1 MRRVWV
7 IEMLCDGQWEPCADA
22 RLTRS
27 EAKRFAVWWRKKDP
41 DDRFRT
47 AKYVREEPKAR
58 GRLVRPRK
66 AK

>member
-47 AKYVREEPKAR
+47 AKYVREEKTQ
-58 GRLVRPRK
+58 
-66 AK
+66 